1 MQEEHEECLSIFY
14 DKLVSAI
21 MDKKWKNK
29 SIFINLLDVKSN
41 DRYRLIR
48 ESSIKDP
55 KFSKSILIHLLEN
68 NLICESD
75 EINTYLITGKGIWE
89 IEKDRNYINE
99 RYLLEYLN
107 SKFFEIAST
116 SKPLNDREKVIL
128 FAMIAARTFSEKSP
142 VDLKKDVYC
151 MNTWKK
157 ILDTSCDLLIRLKI
171 IKKLD
176 STTLYG
182 KEGNEHPVSNLIR
195 HTDALPKKTRGI
207 YKAIR
212 DQKYF
217 LDIYQNDEISTEKL
231 SYLFNLILGKSLEL
245 NQVEDILPFL
255 NKIAYGSD
263 IYLFEVDQHI
273 FSDSKYELSIIQA
286 LKEGILQ
293 N

>member
-1 MQEEHEECLSIFY
+1 MQQEHEECLSIFY

-21 MDKKWKNK
+21 MLKKYKNK

-41 DRYRLIR
+41 DRYVLIR
-48 ESSIKDP
+48 ESSIKNP
-55 KFSKSILIHLLEN
+55 KFSKSILLHLLEN

-89 IEKDRNYINE
+89 IEKDRKYINE
-99 RYLLEYLN
+99 KLLLEYLN
-107 SKFFEIAST
+107 SKFFEIVKK

-128 FAMIAARTFSEKSP
+128 LSMIAARTFSEKST

-157 ILDTSCDLLIRLKI
+157 ILDEACDLLIGLNI

-176 STTLYG
+176 TTTLYG

-207 YKAIR
+207 YKAMGG
-212 DQKYF
+212 QKYF
-217 LDIYQNDEISTEKL
+217 LDIYQDDKISTEKL
-231 SYLFNLILGKSLEL
+231 RYIFNLIFGNSLEL
-245 NQVEDILPFL
+245 NLVEAILPFL
-255 NKIAYGSD
+255 NKTAYESD
-263 IYLFEVDQHI
+263 IYLFEADQHI
-273 FSDSKYELSIIQA
+273 FSDSKYELILIQA
-286 LKEGILQ
+286 LKEGTL
-293 N
+293 

>member
-1 MQEEHEECLSIFY
+1 
-14 DKLVSAI
+14 
-21 MDKKWKNK
+21 
-29 SIFINLLDVKSN
+29 
-41 DRYRLIR
+41 
-48 ESSIKDP
+48 
-55 KFSKSILIHLLEN
+55 
-68 NLICESD
+68 
-75 EINTYLITGKGIWE
+75 
-89 IEKDRNYINE
+89 
-99 RYLLEYLN
+99 
-107 SKFFEIAST
+107 
-116 SKPLNDREKVIL
+116 
-128 FAMIAARTFSEKSP
+128 MIAARTFSDKSP

-151 MNTWKK
+151 MNSWKK
-157 ILDTSCDLLIRLKI
+157 ILDTTCDLLIKLKI

-231 SYLFNLILGKSLEL
+231 SYLFNLILGNSLEL

-263 IYLFEVDQHI
+263 IYLFEADQHI
-273 FSDSKYELSIIQA
+273 FSDSKYELNILQA